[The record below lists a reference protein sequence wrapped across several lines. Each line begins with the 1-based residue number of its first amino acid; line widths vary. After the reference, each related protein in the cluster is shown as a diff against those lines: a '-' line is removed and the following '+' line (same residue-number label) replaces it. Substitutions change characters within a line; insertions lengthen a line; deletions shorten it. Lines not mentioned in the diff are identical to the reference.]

1 VLTSEASFIIVIFIA
16 GIFIGLEKIRPLH
29 RYSKDRAWLIRL
41 FIFGSLGVFLTT
53 IIGIFLVPHLGAIVL
68 FPNFSIQFLKTPA
81 WLNGLFGYVCI
92 TFFVYWWHRI
102 RHHNN
107 LIWRIFHQIHH
118 STHRIEALTAIYAH
132 PSDFLANALI
142 VNIVAYS
149 MLGLNVESAAWAS
162 LWVSIFELWE
172 HTNTPTPRWLGY
184 LIVRPEMHRIHHER
198 DRHTNNYGLPIWDI
212 LFGTYENSSRPV
224 ECGFEIDSERKV
236 LHMLSC
242 RDIK

>member
-1 VLTSEASFIIVIFIA
+1 
-16 GIFIGLEKIRPLH
+16 
-29 RYSKDRAWLIRL
+29 
-41 FIFGSLGVFLTT
+41 
-53 IIGIFLVPHLGAIVL
+53 
-68 FPNFSIQFLKTPA
+68 
-81 WLNGLFGYVCI
+81 
-92 TFFVYWWHRI
+92 
-102 RHHNN
+102 
-107 LIWRIFHQIHH
+107 
-118 STHRIEALTAIYAH
+118 
-132 PSDFLANALI
+132 
-142 VNIVAYS
+142 

-198 DRHTNNYGLPIWDI
+198 DRHTNNYGLPMWDI

>member
-1 VLTSEASFIIVIFIA
+1 MLTSQSSIIIIAAAIF
-16 GIFIGLEKIRPLH
+16 FIGLERIRPLYP
-29 RYSKDRAWLIRL
+29 YSQDRAWLFRL
-41 FIFGSLGVFLTT
+41 LVFGGLGVFLTT
-53 IIGIFLVPHLGAIVL
+53 VIGIFLIPLLGGIAL
-68 FPNFSIQFLKTPA
+68 FPSLSKQFLNNPP
-81 WLNGLFGYVCI
+81 WLNGLFAYVCI

-149 MLGLNVESAAWAS
+149 ILGLNVESAAWAS